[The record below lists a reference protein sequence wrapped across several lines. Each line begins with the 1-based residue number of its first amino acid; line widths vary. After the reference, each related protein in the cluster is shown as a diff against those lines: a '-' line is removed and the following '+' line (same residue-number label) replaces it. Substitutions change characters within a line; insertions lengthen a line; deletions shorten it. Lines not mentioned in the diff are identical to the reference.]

1 MANNSLFVQLKTKLG
16 EHFLVDYKALDA
28 AQSIGDY
35 SSFEPYLCALG
46 LEFEMENYLE
56 RMSYGT

>member
-1 MANNSLFVQLKTKLG
+1 MTNNSLFIQLKTKLG
-16 EHFLVDYKALDA
+16 EHCLADTTALDA

-46 LEFEMENYLE
+46 LEFEMENHLE